1 MLTAEQ
7 LRIRDGKLTAS
18 RVACLMTGDA
28 EKVMDLFREM
38 TGDPTYQPE
47 DLSGVWP
54 VRMGEATEALNLE
67 WYGRKTGHT
76 VTRMGEVVVARE
88 APWAAATLDGFD
100 PVMSAVIECKTVGG
114 FEARERIVERY
125 QPQCHWAMICTGT
138 RKTFLSIIEAGREPV
153 IEEITFDGTYALE
166 LWRRAEM
173 FMKCVWDLI
182 PPAVFDAVAAPVP
195 PERWRTV
202 SMEGNN
208 AWAENASL
216 WIEHR
221 SASKKFDGASKELR
235 AMVEADVGKATGHG
249 VLVKRDRA
257 GRLSISAER

>member
-1 MLTAEQ
+1 M
-7 LRIRDGKLTAS
+7 
-18 RVACLMTGDA
+18 VGDA
-28 EKVMDLFREM
+28 EKIMDLWREM

-67 WYGRKTGHT
+67 WYGRKTGRT

-100 PVMSAVIECKTVGG
+100 PVMSAVIECKCVGG
-114 FEARERIVERY
+114 FEPRERIVERY

-153 IEEITFDGTYALE
+153 IEEIAFDGAYAME

-173 FMKCVWDLI
+173 FMKCVADLI
-182 PPAVFDAVAAPVP
+182 PPAVFEPVATPVP

-202 SMEGNN
+202 SMDGNN
-208 AWAENASL
+208 AWASNASDWL
-216 WIEHR
+216 EHR
-221 SASKKFDGASKELR
+221 GAAKQFDIAAKELR
-235 AMVEADVGKATGHG
+235 ALVEADVGKATGHG
-249 VLVKRDRA
+249 VTCKRDRA
-257 GRLSISAER
+257 GRLSISATRER